1 MGLARAEVILGAL
14 EEGKMMS
21 HDWILFSGEKKS
33 LFTEPALLRAKVAYR
48 SAGRIR
54 EEDGVAWLHP
64 VFETFGIFA
73 NIKR

>member
-14 EEGKMMS
+14 EEGEMMS
-21 HDWILFSGEKKS
+21 HDWILFSGEKS
-33 LFTEPALLRAKVAYR
+33 LFTEPGLLRAKVAYR

-54 EEDGVAWLHP
+54 EEDGVVWLHP